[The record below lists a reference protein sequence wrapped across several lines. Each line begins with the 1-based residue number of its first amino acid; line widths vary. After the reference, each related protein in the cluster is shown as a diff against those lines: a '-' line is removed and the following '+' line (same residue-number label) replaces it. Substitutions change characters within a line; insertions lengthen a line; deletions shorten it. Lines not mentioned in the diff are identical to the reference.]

1 MKITRYDLVRVTR
14 DEYDTVTVRGAV
26 VPGGT
31 AFVLL
36 DIEYR
41 HLSFDVVNLIWRA
54 VYGADHVAI
63 IGAADVSHVLGEDL
77 AIKAGQAVREPG
89 PTEADDAADEV
100 AAFDTTLADIAALRA
115 RAAAELGLGAGVAA

>member
-1 MKITRYDLVRVTR
+1 MKITQYDLVRVTR
-14 DEYDTVTVRGAV
+14 DDCDTVTVLGAV

-63 IGAADVSHVLGEDL
+63 VGAADVSHTLGEDL
-77 AIKAGQAVREPG
+77 AVKAGQSVRDPG
-89 PTEADDAADEV
+89 PTEADDAAVEV
-100 AAFDTTLADIAALRA
+100 AALDTTLADIAALRS